1 MTVSARGIAISFI
14 SQALCLA
21 DMGRIHES
29 LPLEVQTYQLVCDH
43 GYDAISDEIEPI
55 LDSLSRAAQE

>member
-1 MTVSARGIAISFI
+1 
-14 SQALCLA
+14 
-21 DMGRIHES
+21 MGRIHES